1 MKNDLKRLL
10 VKSSSYS
17 SSSLSS
23 NWFLPLRNVWCDR
36 NQFMGRSLILGGTA
50 FEDEDDEYEDERR
63 S

>member
-17 SSSLSS
+17 
-23 NWFLPLRNVWCDR
+23 NWFLPLRNVWCDQ
-36 NQFMGRSLILGGTA
+36 NQFMGRSLILGRTA
-50 FEDEDDEYEDERR
+50 FEDEYEAERR